1 MPYLPSYPKKGKF
14 LLVAKTKV
22 KIVININININRSIT
37 TLNQHQQQ
45 EHREVGDALVALP
58 KEGEIPPGGRLQFA
72 VSCLLK
78 GPGGKKHWS
87 ALET

>member
-14 LLVAKTKV
+14 PLVAKTKV

-78 GPGGKKHWS
+78 GPGGKNIEVHWK
-87 ALET
+87 L